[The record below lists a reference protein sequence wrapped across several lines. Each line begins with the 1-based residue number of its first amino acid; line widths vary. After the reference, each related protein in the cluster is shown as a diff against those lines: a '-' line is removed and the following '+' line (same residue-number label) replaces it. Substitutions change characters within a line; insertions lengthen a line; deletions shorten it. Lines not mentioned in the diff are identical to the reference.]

1 MAGGQT
7 QTTQHSGNSIV
18 FDATVD
24 GGTFSVGGNVGNG
37 PSEFHHSGSATGPGT
52 QIGVKLDGSPA
63 GALGLDGAKK
73 EDLMLVNLTQ
83 KDLKN
88 IKAAKR
94 MAKKMGKKLV
104 MLI

>member
-7 QTTQHSGNSIV
+7 HTTQHNGQSIT

-37 PSEFHHSGSATGPGT
+37 PAEFHHSGSASGPGT
-52 QIGVKLDGSPA
+52 QVGIKLDGSPM
-63 GALGLDGAKK
+63 GGLGLGGDKK
-73 EDLMLVNLTQ
+73 EDLQLVMLRK
-83 KDLKN
+83 KDLQMLRDS
-88 IKAAKR
+88 KR
-94 MAKKMGKKLV
+94 RNKRDLQLV